1 MSNEKYKDIND
12 IIDNE
17 GELEEEDDVIKV
29 DDEEI
34 EEVDC
39 KEEELEDEVDNEEI
53 EDDEEDEEIEEDDIK
68 DIESYEDSNEVKI
81 TNYQFEQL
89 SSKLE
94 LKHKDIECDSIV
106 LSNFKKISRKET
118 LQGLDG
124 LVRQWNVVAPIH
136 VLALD
141 DDDDSYLLLDG
152 LRRLVATMKNG
163 NKTIPAL
170 VWNFEDKEEGRAN
183 ANLIALMI
191 NRSQKYSVSEQWD
204 LLQQL
209 KSKNAY
215 NPTLCEY
222 LLQLEPGDAMKLED
236 VMTAEGDYDEIRMKL
251 LEGKCTID
259 AAYKKLCNA
268 RKKEDKLAK
277 EDTLSMPTGEDGEK
291 GTKRASKGSG
301 EGVSDVVNPNEE
313 GIEAD
318 TNSNLSMEEVK
329 EILEMSGNAE
339 DVDLDEVEDRSEEV
353 RGPEVQDKHNR
364 HVLDKDLRTAIL
376 SRDNFKCQCC
386 GNGGMS
392 YLPILTVHHRVPV
405 AVGGPDKE
413 ENLIT
418 LCQNCHMRLH
428 VYTMKGLRVN
438 KEELTEEEMKTLKKI
453 YFYGNEA
460 LDAFNK
466 KHIKKSEQVKIME
479 DGAKHQM
486 PGANLKENNAAY
498 DNSEHGIGETD
509 EDVLDLRDSTEINVD
524 EDEETSVDIS
534 DLTEDSETYSD
545 EEE

>member
-1 MSNEKYKDIND
+1 MGINEYKEVLDDWDEGNAEVMDESEIEETNTEDINTDNAVNVND
-12 IIDNE
+12 I
-17 GELEEEDDVIKV
+17 
-29 DDEEI
+29 DDEEV
-34 EEVDC
+34 EEADDFGDGDTE
-39 KEEELEDEVDNEEI
+39 KE
-53 EDDEEDEEIEEDDIK
+53 K
-68 DIESYEDSNEVKI
+68 DIAS
-81 TNYQFEQL
+81 QFEQL
-89 SSKLE
+89 TSNLTLSKKE
-94 LKHKDIECDSIV
+94 IECDSII

-118 LQGLDG
+118 LSGLDR
-124 LVRQWNVVAPIH
+124 LVEQWDVVTPIH
-136 VLALD
+136 VLANED
-141 DDDDSYLLLDG
+141 EGTYMLLDG
-152 LRRLVATMKNG
+152 LRRLAAAIKKG
-163 NKTIPAL
+163 NETITAII
-170 VWNFEDKEEGRAN
+170 WNFEDKDEGKAN
-183 ANLIALMI
+183 ANLLSLMI
-191 NRSQKYSVSEQWD
+191 NRSQRYNMTELWD
-204 LLQQL
+204 MLQIL
-209 KSKNAY
+209 KSRNNA

-268 RKKEDKLAK
+268 RKKEDRLEK
-277 EDTLSMPTGEDGEK
+277 ENTMGIPVDEASSQGSS
-291 GTKRASKGSG
+291 ASKGSG
-301 EGVSDVVNPNEE
+301 EGKSEVIDPNEGE
-313 GIEAD
+313 IDAD
-318 TNSNLSMEEVK
+318 KNSNLSMDEVK

-339 DVDLDEVEDRSEEV
+339 DADLDEVEDRSEEV

-479 DGAKHQM
+479 EGAKHQM
-486 PGANLKENNAAY
+486 PGANLKENDAAY
-498 DNSEHGIGETD
+498 DSAEQD
-509 EDVLDLRDSTEINVD
+509 KTEENK
-524 EDEETSVDIS
+524 EETSVDIS
-534 DLTEDSETYSD
+534 DLTEDSEINSD
-545 EEE
+545 EED

>member
-1 MSNEKYKDIND
+1 MSKEKYNETDELLFGDEDVKDTED
-12 IIDNE
+12 T
-17 GELEEEDDVIKV
+17 ELEEDLDEAEDTEGDIDM
-29 DDEEI
+29 DDI
-34 EEVDC
+34 EE
-39 KEEELEDEVDNEEI
+39 DNEE
-53 EDDEEDEEIEEDDIK
+53 
-68 DIESYEDSNEVKI
+68 SNEVKV

-89 SSKLE
+89 SSNLVLE
-94 LKHKDIECDSIV
+94 NKEIECDSIV

-118 LQGLDG
+118 LQGLEG

-141 DDDDSYLLLDG
+141 DEDESYLLLDG

-163 NKTIPAL
+163 NKTVPAL
-170 VWNFEDKEEGRAN
+170 VWSFEDKEEGKEN

-191 NRSQKYSVSEQWD
+191 NRSQKYSISEQWD

-209 KSKNAY
+209 KNKSPY

-236 VMTAEGDYDEIRMKL
+236 VMTAEGDYDDIRMKL
-251 LEGKCTID
+251 IENKCTID

-277 EDTLSMPTGEDGEK
+277 DDTLSMPTGEDGEAVQM
-291 GTKRASKGSG
+291 RKGSG
-301 EGVSDVVNPNEE
+301 EGKSEVVNPNEE
-313 GIEAD
+313 DVEAD
-318 TNSNLSMEEVK
+318 KNSNLSMDEVK
-329 EILEMSGNAE
+329 DILEMSGSID
-339 DVDLDEVEDRSEEV
+339 DVDLDEVKDRSEEV

-438 KEELTEEEMKTLKKI
+438 QDELTEEEKKTLKKI

-486 PGANLKENNAAY
+486 PGANLKENDAAY
-498 DNSEHGIGETD
+498 DNTEHTNVTEEESDDTVEEVNNDVTD
-509 EDVLDLRDSTEINVD
+509 EGMDIAEDRVD
-524 EDEETSVDIS
+524 EDTDNIS
-534 DLTEDSETYSD
+534 DLFTEDE
-545 EEE
+545 